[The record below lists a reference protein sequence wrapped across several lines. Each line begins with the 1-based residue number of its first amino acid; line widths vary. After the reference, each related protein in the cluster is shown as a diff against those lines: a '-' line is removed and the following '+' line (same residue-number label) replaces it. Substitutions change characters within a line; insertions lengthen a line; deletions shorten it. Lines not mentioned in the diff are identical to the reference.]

1 MIAWNKLQINFK
13 SLSFSILS
21 GVAWAN
27 FGNPQLV
34 QALTLIPSDLNP
46 GDQYRLV
53 FVTST
58 TRNALSTQISD
69 YNAFV
74 DATAK
79 AEDSLLKDL
88 DTTWNAIGSTSTVDA
103 RDNTNTNPEE
113 NIGVPIYLI
122 DGNRVANNNADLWD
136 GSILVQ
142 IDRTEKDNVVDRT
155 PPFGF
160 TNVWTGTNF
169 EGFGRLNDELGTNTP
184 HPVRGIA
191 NLSGIS
197 TGQSWIAGSFNIGID
212 SSFLF
217 AMYGM
222 SGTLTV
228 PSVVA
233 PSTPEPNGLLGLL
246 TLGGLILAGT
256 VSKSRK

>member
-1 MIAWNKLQINFK
+1 MIGWNKLQINFK

-122 DGNRVANNNADLWD
+122 DGNRVANNNADL
-136 GSILVQ
+136 
-142 IDRTEKDNVVDRT
+142 
-155 PPFGF
+155 
-160 TNVWTGTNF
+160 
-169 EGFGRLNDELGTNTP
+169 
-184 HPVRGIA
+184 
-191 NLSGIS
+191 
-197 TGQSWIAGSFNIGID
+197 
-212 SSFLF
+212 
-217 AMYGM
+217 
-222 SGTLTV
+222 
-228 PSVVA
+228 
-233 PSTPEPNGLLGLL
+233 
-246 TLGGLILAGT
+246 
-256 VSKSRK
+256 